1 MSTVVCWFQRT
12 LKREQTDR
20 QTHTTTTVTLAHA
33 RRGLTTVTLAHAR
46 RGLTSLPTTTYH
58 PVTLSE
64 FQVAT
69 TDAQGYFQLPLPSTS
84 NLISSGWFQHIEP
97 HRTPLINIISE
108 REMCVQ
114 FCHISSGW
122 FKHIEPH
129 RTLLNNMI

>member
-12 LKREQTDR
+12 LKQLEREQTDR

-33 RRGLTTVTLAHAR
+33 H

-97 HRTPLINIISE
+97 PLINIISE

-122 FKHIEPH
+122 H
-129 RTLLNNMI
+129 RTSSNPLKQHDLRHIHEFACYFSD